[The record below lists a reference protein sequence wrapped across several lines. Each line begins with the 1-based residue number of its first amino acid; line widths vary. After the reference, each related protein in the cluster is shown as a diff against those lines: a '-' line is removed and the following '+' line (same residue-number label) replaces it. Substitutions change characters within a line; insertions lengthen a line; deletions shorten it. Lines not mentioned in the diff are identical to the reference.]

1 MAKQIGTESQTINDQ
16 IMDLET
22 SIAFI
27 ECELEIVRTEYQFHL
42 IGSAE
47 QLAILKALGLDSY
60 PARLIN
66 LKQQVI
72 DLAEA

>member
-1 MAKQIGTESQTINDQ
+1 MAKQIGTESQTINDK

-22 SIAFI
+22 SIAFV

-42 IGSAE
+42 IGTAK

-66 LKQQVI
+66 LKHQVLN
-72 DLAEA
+72 LAEA